1 MFRDLLGSRDPNKSA
16 ALSSYVIRV
25 TTGDFRGAGTDA
37 DVYVT
42 IFGDLGDTGQKFL
55 DNRMENNFER
65 NRTDTFQLKLPT
77 VGEIEKIRIG
87 HNNKGLVLQAKKM
100 TFKRVSWPQ
109 LVIKK
114 DLQIKNG
121 LQLAQNRN
129 DNLSK
134 RRLF

>member
-87 HNNKGLVLQAKKM
+87 HNNKVLVLKAKKTGKM
-100 TFKRVSWPQ
+100 TFNYPE
-109 LVIKK
+109 
-114 DLQIKNG
+114 
-121 LQLAQNRN
+121 
-129 DNLSK
+129 SK
-134 RRLF
+134 